1 MLILIVCW
9 PSTLLHSHASP
20 CEICLQG
27 HLWSC
32 GGKKEGLRH
41 PLNLIPLYRI
51 NLNNAEGVQIFAG
64 QRAST
69 SRGKK
74 DCLEM
79 LILSIKVSEPI
90 NITFPNHSSYSSIS
104 VPWNTAP
111 QNMRPPRQ
119 YWHSPLLTGNFVQ
132 LDGQGDL
139 SNILTAS
146 LPAEQATSKMKSRWA
161 ASSLARLMTGQH
173 WAPSKPLKL
182 GPHGHVTDVF
192 ANLSELIHPND
203 CCSQRDHLKRN

>member
-1 MLILIVCW
+1 
-9 PSTLLHSHASP
+9 
-20 CEICLQG
+20 
-27 HLWSC
+27 
-32 GGKKEGLRH
+32 
-41 PLNLIPLYRI
+41 
-51 NLNNAEGVQIFAG
+51 
-64 QRAST
+64 
-69 SRGKK
+69 
-74 DCLEM
+74 M

-132 LDGQGDL
+132 LDGQGGL

-161 ASSLARLMTGQH
+161 ASSTSRSDDRPALSPHQATQDGTPWSCDWCFHKLVRTY
-173 WAPSKPLKL
+173 PSKRLLFSRGSPKK
-182 GPHGHVTDVF
+182 
-192 ANLSELIHPND
+192 ELELFFSSKSLRDPSLEI
-203 CCSQRDHLKRN
+203 SQFPRHWVSKT